1 MSLYVAGRLTPTN
14 VALVDAFRAF
24 DHPVFL
30 APLEQVAR
38 RARRGDTVLPRLDV
52 LPTLDGVEP
61 GLDRLGEL
69 QRRGV
74 LLVNGP
80 GAILAAHDKL
90 MTALKLGRS
99 GVPHPRTIH
108 VDAAPERLPIR
119 LPVVVKPRFG
129 SWGQDVVLCRT
140 EDELRARLGE
150 LRSRP
155 WFVRQGALV
164 QELVPP
170 RGYDLRVLVADGEV
184 VGAVQRVAAAGEWR
198 TNIALGGHRVPATPP
213 RAARELALRAAAA
226 IGGGFVG
233 IDLLPTDA
241 GFSVI
246 EVNGCVDFTA
256 EYGLGG
262 DVHAAVAGRIRAL
275 ALAHEE
281 RAADAPPAPV
291 PARRRR
297 APRVA
302 ATAPSV
308 AEAPALG
315 AS

>member
-140 EDELRARLGE
+140 EDELRARLRE
-150 LRSRP
+150 LRTRP

-170 RGYDLRVLVADGEV
+170 RGYDLRVLVADGVDVLLVRQGGRVYALANRCTHRGGPLHQGRLSDGCVECPWHKSV
-184 VGAVQRVAAAGEWR
+184 FRLDDGSVERGPAAYPQRSFDVRVADGE
-198 TNIALGGHRVPATPP
+198 IFV
-213 RAARELALRAAAA
+213 RAR
-226 IGGGFVG
+226 
-233 IDLLPTDA
+233 
-241 GFSVI
+241 
-246 EVNGCVDFTA
+246 
-256 EYGLGG
+256 
-262 DVHAAVAGRIRAL
+262 
-275 ALAHEE
+275 
-281 RAADAPPAPV
+281 
-291 PARRRR
+291 
-297 APRVA
+297 
-302 ATAPSV
+302 
-308 AEAPALG
+308 
-315 AS
+315 